1 MRKEA
6 RFCKH
11 LLRTLWM
18 PWRNQYL
25 FDEVTDP
32 RARRG
37 RRWQMW
43 GVLTRALFS
52 LCTCRSSLASMEDLS
67 KELSPALCKAFGLR
81 QGRVSDNTFGRILA
95 LVDWRELQWRLWWMV
110 RGIRERHQIEHD
122 QLPFR
127 TAALDGKWLYS
138 SKKKMSQYA
147 HGRRCLVA
155 DDKGGYE
162 RSTRWALQMLR
173 MVTTSTRQR
182 LCFWQEPVPSGTG
195 ESRAAQSAVSFLRRM
210 DKCKEL
216 VELLT
221 FDAGFLYYEFVS
233 AVRKSGRHWLGTL
246 KANQPNLYAEARC
259 RFDPK
264 RRGAPEYES
273 DLVKD
278 HEFYKRYLIWRDA
291 GIAGWELG
299 DRKGADLA
307 QIWRVEVVRYKRK
320 GSGRGANADL
330 VEHSRHHRYFATSIP
345 AGEVNA
351 KQCLTLVRSHWSIED
366 DVFNPLDCQWEED
379 CNFRHSSMESALALS
394 FLRLMALNIC
404 TMYRY
409 KKPVRERWDK
419 KLIWMRW
426 KQVFDFFRGAFR
438 GRYPA
443 YVIRSEKLLT
453 T

>member
-18 PWRNQYL
+18 PWRNQCL

-43 GVLTRALFS
+43 AVLTRTLFS
-52 LCTCRSSLASMEDLS
+52 LCTCRSSLASMEDFS
-67 KELSPALCKAFGLR
+67 KELSPAICKLFGLR
-81 QGRVSDNTFGRILA
+81 PGRVSDNTFGRVLG

-110 RGIRERHQIEHD
+110 RGIRERHQLKHD
-122 QLPFR
+122 QLPYR

-147 HGRRCLVA
+147 HGLRCLVVG
-155 DDKGGYE
+155 DDGGYE
-162 RSTRWALQMLR
+162 SSTRWALLVLR
-173 MVTTSTRQR
+173 MVTTSTKQR
-182 LCFWQEPVPSGTG
+182 LCFWQEPVPSGTS
-195 ESRAAQSAVSFLRRM
+195 ESRTAQSALSFLKRM
-210 DKCKEL
+210 DRRKEL

-221 FDAGFLYYEFVS
+221 FDAGFLHHKFVS
-233 AVRKSGRHWLGTL
+233 AIRKSGIHWLGTL
-246 KANQPNLYAEARC
+246 KANQPNLYAEAKYLFDTKRC
-259 RFDPK
+259 
-264 RRGAPEYES
+264 GAPEYES

-278 HEFYKRYLIWRDA
+278 HEYYKRYLIWRDA
-291 GIAGWELG
+291 GIAGWDVG
-299 DRKGADLA
+299 GKQGADLA
-307 QIWRVEVVRYKRK
+307 QVWRVEVVRYKRK
-320 GSGRGANADL
+320 GAGRGLKADL
-330 VEHSRHHRYFATSIP
+330 VEHSRNHRLFATSIP
-345 AGEVNA
+345 AGEINA
-351 KQCLTLVRSHWSIED
+351 KQSLLLVRSHWSIED

-379 CNFRHSSMESALALS
+379 SNFRHSSMESALALS

-409 KKPVRERWDK
+409 RKPVRQRWDK
-419 KLIWMRW
+419 KLIWLRW
-426 KQVFDFFRGAFR
+426 NQVFDFLRRVFT

-443 YVIRSEKLLT
+443 YVLRSERLLIT
-453 T
+453 